1 MSSSLSSSSE
11 FWEVDSDG
19 VEKNSSSHALCMLA
33 AWKLLL
39 RPQLQK
45 VYQIQT
51 RDWYPSTKNSPARVR
66 RNLGPRMGQIFDFP
80 ITIGS
85 SLPPAA
91 LTKKAQVTLSLDF
104 SPLVHCFDTSARDLF
119 GSAR

>member
-1 MSSSLSSSSE
+1 MLKSIQDLAWLKYEQGSWDLSLI
-11 FWEVDSDG
+11 
-19 VEKNSSSHALCMLA
+19 ALKQR
-33 AWKLLL
+33 KL
-39 RPQLQK
+39 
-45 VYQIQT
+45 
-51 RDWYPSTKNSPARVR
+51 
-66 RNLGPRMGQIFDFP
+66 FDFP

-85 SLPPAA
+85 SLLPAA

>member
-1 MSSSLSSSSE
+1 MLKSIQDLAWLTYEQGSWDLSLI
-11 FWEVDSDG
+11 
-19 VEKNSSSHALCMLA
+19 AL
-33 AWKLLL
+33 K
-39 RPQLQK
+39 Q
-45 VYQIQT
+45 
-51 RDWYPSTKNSPARVR
+51 R
-66 RNLGPRMGQIFDFP
+66 RLFDFP

-104 SPLVHCFDTSARDLF
+104 PPLVHCFDTSARDLF